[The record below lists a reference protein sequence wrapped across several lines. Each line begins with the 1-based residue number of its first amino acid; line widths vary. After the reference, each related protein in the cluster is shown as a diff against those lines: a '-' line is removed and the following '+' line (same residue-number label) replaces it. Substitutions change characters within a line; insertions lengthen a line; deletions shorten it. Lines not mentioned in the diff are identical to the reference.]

1 MSGIVDVTKITV
13 LPYNSDADMYIRYT
27 LNTSDRH
34 NTVVTIT
41 AEKDGK
47 SYTAVAS
54 PHHESPYLSNHYS
67 LDGTTT
73 ATDGTLIF
81 MLSNVV
87 PDITSIP

>member
-47 SYTAVAS
+47 
-54 PHHESPYLSNHYS
+54 
-67 LDGTTT
+67 
-73 ATDGTLIF
+73 ATQQLQPGNKTQYKRD
-81 MLSNVV
+81 
-87 PDITSIP
+87 